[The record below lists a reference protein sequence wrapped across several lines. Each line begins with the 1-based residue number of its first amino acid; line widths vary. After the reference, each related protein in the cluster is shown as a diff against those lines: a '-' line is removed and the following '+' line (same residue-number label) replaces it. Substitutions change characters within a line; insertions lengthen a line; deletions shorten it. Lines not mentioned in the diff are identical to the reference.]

1 MNLSTVLSV
10 AALSWLKLALKL
22 GYGGDSVEV
31 CSDYLLLAAAVI
43 PSGTR
48 YLIAVGL
55 LAQMVVRKK
64 KKIIQQ
70 QNTAFSLFSEYQ
82 MMEATRMKQ
91 VRELTK
97 CS

>member
-64 KKIIQQ
+64 KKIQQ

>member
-48 YLIAVGL
+48 YLTAVGL

-64 KKIIQQ
+64 K
-70 QNTAFSLFSEYQ
+70 NTATKYNLFF
-82 MMEATRMKQ
+82 
-91 VRELTK
+91 VF
-97 CS
+97 